1 MSLMDIPSAPATFIQ
16 KAKIIGPGFIWAAGA
31 IGSGELIITAK
42 VGAEYG
48 LIFLW
53 AIWLGVWLKYWIQ
66 KGILDIT
73 ILTGKPILEL
83 WHAGKFGKW
92 SSWFWILFFVLN
104 ATGVAGLLG
113 LSASILNL
121 LIPALSVTVWAVV
134 ATVSII
140 LIAYYQKYSSFEK
153 TMLLFCFVLAVGTF
167 LTAALAVPGAKDLL
181 VWGLPTST
189 ASALIF
195 LSLLGWGAG
204 SGPDLMVPYS
214 WWVTEKGYQ
223 NLQLN
228 AGQGKPLMEFTD
240 DTSVRTVKGWL
251 NLAKWDSMFGY
262 IAAALVASVF
272 MIAGSEILRPRGI
285 VVDGLPV
292 LKNLSTIFTSTFGE
306 WTFLLFMIP
315 AFAAIY
321 STALAVFDGGRMSI
335 AHIAR
340 LLTGRSTVPS
350 ADMRQ
355 NTWYRVSLILFS
367 IIPLALF
374 LGVQRPV
381 LLVIIASVISAVSMP
396 LLAGQ
401 VFWTLLKVVP
411 REYRPGKFYMANLFL
426 SILVYLFFMGQG
438 FYGLLVK

>member
-1 MSLMDIPSAPATFIQ
+1 MSLKNLTSESPTFLQ
-16 KAKIIGPGFIWAAGA
+16 KVRVIGPGFIWAAGA

-53 AIWLGVWLKYWIQ
+53 AVWLGVWLKYWIQ

-83 WHAGKFGKW
+83 WHAGTFGRW
-92 SSWFWILFFVLN
+92 SSWFWIVFLVLN

-113 LSASILNL
+113 LSASILHI
-121 LIPALSVTVWAVV
+121 LIPVLTVNVWAILVT
-134 ATVSII
+134 ASII

-153 TMLLFCFVLAVGTF
+153 TMLLFCLVLAIGTF
-167 LTAALAVPGAKDLL
+167 LTAAFSLPGATDLL
-181 VWGLPTST
+181 AWGIPTT
-189 ASALIF
+189 AASALIF

-223 NLQLN
+223 NLQVN
-228 AGQGKPLMEFTD
+228 AGQGKPLMEFKD
-240 DTSVRTVKGWL
+240 DASVRIVKSWL
-251 NLAKWDSMFGY
+251 NLARWDSMFGY
-262 IAAALVASVF
+262 IAAGLVASVF

-285 VVDGLPV
+285 IVDGLPV
-292 LKNLSTIFTSTFGE
+292 LKSLSTIFTSTFGE
-306 WTFLLFMIP
+306 WTFLLFMVP

-321 STALAVFDGGRMSI
+321 STALAVFDGGRIGI

-340 LLTGRSTVPS
+340 MLSGRPTIPI
-350 ADMRQ
+350 ADMRR
-355 NTWYRVSLILFS
+355 NVWYRVSLVLFS
-367 IIPLALF
+367 IVPLILF
-374 LGVQRPV
+374 LGIQRPV
-381 LLVIIASVISAVSMP
+381 LLVIIASIISAVSMP

-401 VFWTLLKVVP
+401 VFWTLLKGVP
-411 REYRPGKFYMANLFL
+411 KEYRPGKFYLANLFL
-426 SILVYLFFMGQG
+426 SILVYLFFMGQSL
-438 FYGLLVK
+438 YGLLVT

>member
-48 LIFLW
+48 LMFLW

-66 KGILDIT
+66 KGILDLT

-83 WHAGKFGKW
+83 WHVGKFGKW
-92 SSWFWILFFVLN
+92 SSWFWIVFFVLT

-121 LIPALSVTVWAVV
+121 LLPMLSVNIWAGIVT
-134 ATVSII
+134 ASIV

-153 TMLLFCFVLAVGTF
+153 TMLLFCFVLAIGTF
-167 LTAALAVPGAKDLL
+167 LTAALSVPGATDLL
-181 VWGLPTST
+181 AWGIPTT
-189 ASALIF
+189 AASALIF

-262 IAAALVASVF
+262 IAAGLVASVF

-321 STALAVFDGGRMSI
+321 STALAVFDGGRISI

-340 LLTGRSTVPS
+340 LLSGKPTVP
-350 ADMRQ
+350 AALMRR
-355 NTWYRVSLILFS
+355 NAWYRVSLVLFS
-367 IIPLALF
+367 IVPLVLF

-426 SILVYLFFMGQG
+426 SILVYLFFMGQS